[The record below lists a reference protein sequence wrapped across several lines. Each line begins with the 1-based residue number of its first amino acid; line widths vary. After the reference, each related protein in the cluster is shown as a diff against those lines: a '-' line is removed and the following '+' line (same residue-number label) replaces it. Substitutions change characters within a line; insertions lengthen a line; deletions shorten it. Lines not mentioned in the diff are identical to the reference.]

1 MNHDWVVTSW
11 VEWNLESHAELVH
24 YVERIEHG
32 IGTVRCFKRWVENG
46 RVGLHGRGH
55 DGLEG
60 GRPSVFQDGFKRV
73 EIKAAKTVVGDDNA
87 IGKGYQ
93 LIGAIRTTARMLFP
107 ALTMASSAIIGVTQK
122 ETRSFS

>member
-1 MNHDWVVTSW
+1 
-11 VEWNLESHAELVH
+11 
-24 YVERIEHG
+24 
-32 IGTVRCFKRWVENG
+32 
-46 RVGLHGRGH
+46 
-55 DGLEG
+55 LEG